1 MKLKALTTN
10 CLAIGF
16 LIILHSCQNATT
28 QYQTGKTTFF
38 DVKTYFKTEIER
50 LQRDV
55 RQVKKTVIVNGKA
68 EEKTLDNVVFA
79 DELAP
84 FVNSDINRPAWLDQ
98 YNALK
103 INGDQRY
110 ELKKDKQLKT
120 KLLSVH
126 FADEAERPL
135 PEKNGISFVNSIYV
149 LNSESSAVTDYTQEL
164 KYNALEGYS
173 IESRQKTALSGEE
186 AVVVKVTFLKN

>member
-1 MKLKALTTN
+1 MKLKALITN

-16 LIILHSCQNATT
+16 LIILHSCQNATP
-28 QYQTGKTTFF
+28 QYPTGKTTFF

-68 EEKTLDNVVFA
+68 EEKILDNVVFA

-135 PEKNGISFVNSIYV
+135 SIYV